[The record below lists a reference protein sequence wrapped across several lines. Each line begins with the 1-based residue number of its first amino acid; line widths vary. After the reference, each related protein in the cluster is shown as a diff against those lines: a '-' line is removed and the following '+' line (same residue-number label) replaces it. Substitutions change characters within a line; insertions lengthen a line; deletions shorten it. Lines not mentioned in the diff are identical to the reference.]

1 MIGFQSLA
9 NAISALAQQHM
20 EILYSTPNGK
30 SPRRVNRESSF
41 VNSANSVFRVKT
53 QSNFCQP
60 MSSYVSLR
68 QPMST
73 NLAPLFFSA
82 APSRW
87 LIHRNFPGQAWSRLV
102 HPNPAW
108 SNTFEN
114 KFMNHSQKAALNEFF
129 PFSSKASRSRGDE
142 ALTNPNHS
150 RLFQSIQAFLV
161 LPGGGMYP

>member
-9 NAISALAQQHM
+9 NAISALAQQQM

-30 SPRRVNRESSF
+30 SPRRVNRKSSF

-68 QPMST
+68 QPTST

-82 APSRW
+82 VPSRW

-114 KFMNHSQKAALNEFF
+114 KFMSHSQKAALNEFF

-142 ALTNPNHS
+142 ALTNPKPFKAIPAYS
-150 RLFQSIQAFLV
+150 SIFA
-161 LPGGGMYP
+161 PPRGIYP